1 MEAPS
6 RRERGFSVIHALG
19 LLVFGGIVALLIFG
33 ETDSQKRERLNP
45 VATRSLSNGDK
56 FITGPALASGKR
68 TSSLAEDSTMLD
80 EIEMRLSEN
89 EKSLK
94 THYGSAGQL
103 EQTQRDIL
111 KLAILKVDYLD
122 NGKNEKEKALGKR
135 ALAVGKK
142 VETQARQIYVSTLEE
157 AFIKKGIDTRVTA
170 LGSDRNQMRISYA
183 LMSRP
188 LVYKFQNELNLD
200 EKAKSF
206 GFKKLVYTNGLDG
219 ELGETWTID
228 IK

>member
-1 MEAPS
+1 MNEIWLKRFMGK
-6 RRERGFSVIHALG
+6 RRQLLKQEQLFCRFCFISEMQFGF
-19 LLVFGGIVALLIFG
+19 LL
-33 ETDSQKRERLNP
+33 S
-45 VATRSLSNGDK
+45 TRSVRWYR
-56 FITGPALASGKR
+56 LA
-68 TSSLAEDSTMLD
+68 
-80 EIEMRLSEN
+80 
-89 EKSLK
+89 
-94 THYGSAGQL
+94 Q
-103 EQTQRDIL
+103 
-111 KLAILKVDYLD
+111 
-122 NGKNEKEKALGKR
+122 
-135 ALAVGKK
+135 LAVGKK